1 MLTRH
6 ACLKDILVVL
16 LLIFERLE
24 QAYLHRT
31 CIYLHI
37 YIYIYVNNYIYMY
50 ICDHTPNLSFK
61 SFIFP
66 IFSCDL
72 VFIHIQAIYECFA
85 LLQSQ

>member
-6 ACLKDILVVL
+6 AHLKDILAVL
-16 LLIFERLE
+16 FLIFERLE

-37 YIYIYVNNYIYMY
+37 YMYVNNYVY

-61 SFIFP
+61 SFFFP
-66 IFSCDL
+66 IFFYDL